1 MMKSFR
7 SYLMESVQIPPI
19 TDTKAYAEW
28 LQSNLIELGGWFN
41 GAWFGAT
48 PKDAI
53 YSKLQTLIS
62 SFQNANSWILSMGH
76 TPAVSPSKLYRSF
89 PVDHLRDNFV
99 SDEYKKELD
108 FFLDSPKSSP
118 ERALSIMQI
127 LNYEFKNKTLALDTG
142 LLPVQ
147 SWTESFL
154 AAEQFYMDYKN
165 VQFRGQKHSIFT
177 IVESNFTSP
186 GILFYYKNLKT
197 IQSLL
202 SSYVTKIKGHA
213 AALSLYRL
221 SEQLEDLVDSYY
233 KEQETVVDTTIP
245 RLVTVKQ
252 VYFNNPK

>member
-7 SYLMESVQIPPI
+7 SYLMESAQIPPT
-19 TDTKAYAEW
+19 TDTSAYAAW
-28 LQSNLIELGGWFN
+28 LRDNLVELGGWFN
-41 GAWFGAT
+41 GSWFGAT
-48 PKDAI
+48 PQDAI

-62 SFQNANSWILSMGH
+62 SFQNVNSWILSMGH

-108 FFLDSPKSSP
+108 FLLDSPKKSA
-118 ERALSIMQI
+118 EHALSIMQI

-147 SWTESFL
+147 SWTESFQ
-154 AAEQFYMDYKN
+154 AAERFYMDYKN

-177 IVESNFTSP
+177 IVESNFTP
-186 GILFYYKNLKT
+186 AGTLFYYKNLKT
-197 IQSLL
+197 VQSLL
-202 SSYVTKIKGHA
+202 SSYTTKIKGQPDA
-213 AALSLYRL
+213 GMLFRI
-221 SEQLEDLVDSYY
+221 SEQLEDLIDSYY
-233 KEQETVVDTTIP
+233 REQETVVDTAIP
-245 RLVTVKQ
+245 RMVTVKQ